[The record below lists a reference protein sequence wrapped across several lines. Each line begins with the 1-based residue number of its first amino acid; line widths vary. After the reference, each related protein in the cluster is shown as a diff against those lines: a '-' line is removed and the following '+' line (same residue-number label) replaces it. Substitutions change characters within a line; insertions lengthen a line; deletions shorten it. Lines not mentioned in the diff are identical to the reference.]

1 MNTNKIGARTL
12 TTAEA
17 RLILPAY
24 DQVYTQIERFRAEKE
39 VNSEALS
46 QKTNNIGII
55 GVRGAGKTSILKTI
69 KEKLEKENRER
80 LEKDIILPIIVPEN
94 MSEPGTL
101 MAAILGMLNDIINK
115 DEARKGGK
123 QWCIH
128 KGELRE
134 KCEDVIRQYTYIQK
148 EYRNILLK
156 DYTTENDYVNRSAKV
171 FNSDNE
177 FIEKFNDLVNVL
189 VNPEQSKKSESL
201 LFLFIDDIDLS
212 TYRCADVVKTL
223 LSYVSNQNIVTIISG
238 DLNTFEEAL
247 TLDFIRREN
256 VLEGDF
262 LQSQIGEQTLLESKK
277 QLAYEY
283 LKKILPPAYRYNIKQ
298 WSLEGKKNYYIAESS
313 EHQGEGIRFSDLLG
327 KALNG
332 WIDSFY
338 FVYQDESGDDQVL
351 PYTYHLFDD
360 TSRGLN
366 NVYNVLNDIIAKRAA
381 NSKSEEDPKREY
393 LEERKLLLDTIIAAK
408 KVYNQYR
415 DDIQKKMFV
424 VGDSCENSTVFF
436 DNVDTIIYR
445 ENVHPFGRGYNIKNP
460 VERFAL
466 FILSDFAAR
475 LLYGNSKYA
484 KITKTDENYTRLKH
498 KAMQDLFFNPEIA
511 EKVIDVSTKSW
522 KNIKGQD
529 LKIVNYDGNN
539 LYSLNKTF
547 LLKGDLVLNLAYYK
561 NLPLDRILR
570 LDIDGTN
577 YTIQL
582 ERDVIIA
589 FWRALSII
597 GGNDITSRAADLY
610 AEFRLE
616 FTHIQKRLSSSVAQ
630 NVIMEL
636 FDQETQ
642 DVVWREKSNTLD
654 NIEEKQ
660 HMKRILQN
668 TIAQLLRE
676 QKEDKIREEWVML
689 TEENLPEEE
698 EGHSPKKTDA
708 KARIA
713 VLKEIDTRGLWNA
726 EVVEG
731 VVMDYIRGEIDN
743 FLVEISNG
751 LKENIF
757 NYFEHEEEWKLQS
770 KNVVDSWKAFNGA
783 YDGVSKTKAKEA
795 KENISTALRN
805 DTFEN
810 GITFESYYE
819 ICQTLQKLAGNTRVR
834 YGRFEAQKML
844 NAMQEVF
851 AFTDQEGTWTKQ
863 CPYFIFLLQCLYKYK
878 TASVTVNNM
887 VEGAKLLAEINKI
900 LVAANERA
908 DKNAMNN
915 FIAALNE
922 NLVEKV
928 DADYFET
935 LFS

>member
-39 VNSEALS
+39 LYSEALS

-69 KEKLEKENRER
+69 KEKLEKENIER

-101 MAAILGMLNDIINK
+101 MAAILGMLNDVINK
-115 DEARKGGK
+115 YMTRKGEK
-123 QWCIH
+123 QWCIN

-298 WSLEGKKNYYIAESS
+298 WSLEGKKNYYIAESP
-313 EHQGEGIRFSDLLG
+313 ENQGEGIRFSDLLG

-332 WIDSFY
+332 WIDPFY

-366 NVYNVLNDIIAKRAA
+366 NVYNVLNDIIAKRDT

-424 VGDSCENSTVFF
+424 VGDSCENSMVFF
-436 DNVDTIIYR
+436 DNASTIIYR
-445 ENVHPFGRGYNIKNP
+445 ENASELGEKYIIKDP

-529 LKIVNYDGNN
+529 LKIVNYDGNI
-539 LYSLNKTF
+539 LYSLNKIF
-547 LLKGDLVLNLAYYK
+547 LLNGDLVLNLAYYK
-561 NLPLDRILR
+561 NLPLDKILR
-570 LDIDGTN
+570 LDNDGSN

-597 GGNDITSRAADLY
+597 GENDITSRAADLY
-610 AEFRLE
+610 AEFRPV
-616 FTHIQKRLSSSVAQ
+616 FSYIQKRLSSSVAQ

-642 DVVWREKSNTLD
+642 DAVWREKSNTLD

-676 QKEDKIREEWVML
+676 QKEDKIRQEWVML
-689 TEENLPEEE
+689 TEKNFSEEE
-698 EGHSPKKTDA
+698 EEYSPKITDA

-731 VVMDYIRGEIDN
+731 VVIDYIRGEIDN
-743 FLVEISNG
+743 FLVVISNG
-751 LKENIF
+751 LKENVNDIF
-757 NYFEHEEEWKLQS
+757 ENKKEWKLQS
-770 KNVVDSWKAFNGA
+770 QNVVDSWKAFNGA

-795 KENISTALRN
+795 KENINAALWN

-834 YGRFEAQKML
+834 YGRYEAQKML

-851 AFTDQEGTWTKQ
+851 AFTDQEGAWTKQ

-908 DKNAMNN
+908 DKNAINN

>member
-69 KEKLEKENRER
+69 KKNLENDNAERE
-80 LEKDIILPIIVPEN
+80 EKDIILPIIVPEN

-101 MAAILGMLNDIINK
+101 MAAILGMLNDVINK
-115 DEARKGGK
+115 SGAKKGGK
-123 QWCIH
+123 EGCIH
-128 KGELRE
+128 KGALRD

-148 EYRNILLK
+148 EYRSILLK

-177 FIEKFNDLVNVL
+177 FIEKFNDLVHAL

-223 LSYVSNQNIVTIISG
+223 LSYVSNENIVTVISG

-247 TLDFIRREN
+247 TLDFIRKEN
-256 VLEGDF
+256 VLEGDL
-262 LQSQIGEQTLLESKK
+262 LQSHIGEQTLLESKK

-283 LKKILPPAYRYNIKQ
+283 LKKILPPAYGYNIKQ
-298 WSLEGKKNYYIAESS
+298 WALEEKKNYYIAELP
-313 EHQGEGIRFSDLLG
+313 EDHGDGIRFSDLLG

-332 WIDSFY
+332 WIDASY
-338 FVYQDESGDDQVL
+338 FVYKDEAGNQQAL

-366 NVYNVLNDIIAKRAA
+366 NVYNVLNDIIAKRTS
-381 NSKSEEDPKREY
+381 NNESEQARNKEY
-393 LEERKLLLDTIIAAK
+393 IEEKKLLLDTIIAAK
-408 KVYNQYR
+408 KEYNQYR
-415 DDIQKKMFV
+415 DDIHKKMFT

-436 DNVDTIIYR
+436 DNADTIIYK
-445 ENVHPFGRGYNIKNP
+445 EDHGLLGRGFDIKNP
-460 VERFAL
+460 VQRFSL
-466 FILSDFAAR
+466 FILIDFAAR
-475 LLYGNSKYA
+475 LLYGVSKYR
-484 KITKTDENYTRLKH
+484 KITETDENYKNLKH

-511 EKVIDVSTKSW
+511 EKVMDIPEKSW
-522 KNIKGQD
+522 KNTKGQK
-529 LKIVNYDGNN
+529 LNIVNYDGKA
-539 LYSLNKTF
+539 LYSLNKIF
-547 LLKGDLVLNLAYYK
+547 LLNGDLVLNLAYYK

-589 FWRALSII
+589 FWRALSAVSEK
-597 GGNDITSRAADLY
+597 DMMSRAAELY
-610 AEFRLE
+610 AEFRTA
-616 FTHIQKRLSSSVAQ
+616 FAYIQKRLSSSVAQ

-636 FDQETQ
+636 FDEETT
-642 DVVWREKSNTLD
+642 DVVWLKEPNPLGSIDEK
-654 NIEEKQ
+654 
-660 HMKRILQN
+660 HRMKRILQN

-676 QKEDKIREEWVML
+676 QKEDKIREEWDTL
-689 TEENLPEEE
+689 TEENLPDGEDVNF
-698 EGHSPKKTDA
+698 GKKSDT
-708 KARIA
+708 KARVA
-713 VLKEIDTRGLWNA
+713 VLKEIHARGLWNSEVA
-726 EVVEG
+726 EGIVIN
-731 VVMDYIRGEIDN
+731 YIKGEIEN
-743 FLVEISNG
+743 CLEVISNG
-751 LKENIF
+751 LIFSNIDKEQ
-757 NYFEHEEEWKLQS
+757 WKIHAE
-770 KNVVDSWKAFNGA
+770 NVVDSWKAFSES
-783 YDGVSKTKAKEA
+783 YDGVSKTKAKKA
-795 KENISTALRN
+795 KDDIDTALRD

-810 GITFESYYE
+810 GITFGCYNQ
-819 ICQTLQKLAGNTRVR
+819 ICQTLQDLAENNRVH
-834 YGRFEAQKML
+834 YGRYEAQKML

-851 AFTDQEGTWTKQ
+851 AFTDNEGTWTKQ

-908 DKNAMNN
+908 DKNAIKN
-915 FIAALNE
+915 FIATLNE
-922 NLVEKV
+922 NLAEKV

>member
-1 MNTNKIGARTL
+1 MNTNKIGARSL
-12 TTAEA
+12 SAAEA

-24 DQVYTQIERFRAEKE
+24 DQVYTQIKRFRAEKGL
-39 VNSEALS
+39 NSEIS
-46 QKTNNIGII
+46 GQKTNNIGII

-69 KEKLEKENRER
+69 KENLENDNREKA
-80 LEKDIILPIIVPEN
+80 EKDIILPIIVPEN

-101 MAAILGMLNDIINK
+101 MAAILGMLNDVIHKTGIK
-115 DEARKGGK
+115 KGGK
-123 QWCIH
+123 EGCIY

-177 FIEKFNDLVNVL
+177 FIEKFNDLVNAL
-189 VNPEQSKKSESL
+189 VNPEQGKKSESL

-223 LSYVSNQNIVTIISG
+223 LSYVSNENIVTIISG

-256 VLEGDF
+256 VLEGDL

-298 WSLEGKKNYYIAESS
+298 WSLEGKKNYYIAELP
-313 EHQGEGIRFSDLLG
+313 EDQGVGIRFSDLLG

-332 WIDSFY
+332 WIDPSY
-338 FVYQDESGDDQVL
+338 FVYKDEAGQDQVL

-366 NVYNVLNDIIAKRAA
+366 NVYSVLNDIVAKRAA
-381 NSKSEEDPKREY
+381 NGKSEEDPKEEY
-393 LEERKLLLDTIIAAK
+393 IEERKLLLDTIIAAK

-415 DDIQKKMFV
+415 DDIQKKMFS
-424 VGDSCENSTVFF
+424 VGDSCANSTVFF
-436 DNVDTIIYR
+436 DNADTIIYR
-445 ENVHPFGRGYNIKNP
+445 ENTNELGERYNIKDP

-466 FILSDFAAR
+466 FILIDFAAR
-475 LLYGNSKYA
+475 LLYGKDKYTR
-484 KITKTDENYTRLKH
+484 ITKTDGNYTRLKH
-498 KAMQDLFFNPEIA
+498 KAVQDLFFNPEIA
-511 EKVIDVSTKSW
+511 EKVMDVSTKSW
-522 KNIKGQD
+522 KNTKRQD
-529 LKIVNYDGNN
+529 LKIVNYEGNT
-539 LYSLNKTF
+539 LYSLNKVF
-547 LLKGDLVLNLAYYK
+547 LLCGDLVLNMAYYK
-561 NLPLDRILR
+561 NLPLDKILR
-570 LDIDGTN
+570 LDIDGSN

-589 FWRALSII
+589 FWRALSTI
-597 GGNDITSRAADLY
+597 GENDITSRAADLY
-610 AEFRLE
+610 AEFRPA
-616 FTHIQKRLSSSVAQ
+616 FTHIQKRLSSSVTQ

-642 DVVWREKSNTLD
+642 DAVWREKLD
-654 NIEEKQ
+654 ALESIEERQ

-676 QKEDKIREEWVML
+676 EKEDKVRDEWVML
-689 TEENLPEEE
+689 TEEYLPDEEE
-698 EGHSPKKTDA
+698 ADSGKIADA
-708 KARIA
+708 KARVA
-713 VLKEIDTRGLWNA
+713 VLKEIHARGLWNT

-731 VVMDYIRGEIDN
+731 IVIDYIRGEIDN
-743 FLVEISNG
+743 FLVVISNG
-751 LKENIF
+751 LKVNMHAFFEN
-757 NYFEHEEEWKLQS
+757 EEKWKLQS
-770 KNVVDSWKAFNGA
+770 KNVVDSWNAFSGA
-783 YDGVSKTKAKEA
+783 YDGVSKTKAKAA
-795 KENISTALRN
+795 KEDIKTALWD
-805 DTFEN
+805 DTFED
-810 GITFESYYE
+810 GISFDSYNE
-819 ICQTLQKLAGNTRVR
+819 ICQTLQELAGNSRVR

-844 NAMQEVF
+844 NAMQEVYAF
-851 AFTDQEGTWTKQ
+851 ADGDGEWTKQ

-900 LVAANERA
+900 LIAANERA
-908 DKNAMNN
+908 DKNAVNN
-915 FIAALNE
+915 FIVTLNE